1 MTSPCAPPRLTPSG
15 LPAVTTE
22 HHHHH
27 LTQLPPYCFQEEIL
41 PKRTVVSD
49 VVINN
54 IYGSRPLIYTGYFQ
68 RKQANHF

>member
-1 MTSPCAPPRLTPSG
+1 MTSPCTPPLLTPSG

-22 HHHHH
+22 HHRH
-27 LTQLPPYCFQEEIL
+27 LTQPPPHCFQEEVL

-49 VVINN
+49 VAVNN
-54 IYGSRPLIYTGYFQ
+54 VYVYRPLTYTGYFQ